1 MLLLNTEVSFL
12 IWTAELGIVSVIII
26 ASGRVKLF
34 LKELPAG
41 QRVAPRG
48 KNNQFYLLYI

>member
-12 IWTAELGIVSVIII
+12 IWTVKLGIVSVIIM
-26 ASGRVKLF
+26 ASGRVRLF

-41 QRVAPRG
+41 QRVAPKG
-48 KNNQFYLLYI
+48 KNNQLCLLYI